1 MIDGVPMSSEKPH
14 FSDLQEIDEEHS
26 AIRAIMR
33 WIEAELARQA
43 ESPGGIRG
51 DGPLLGPLRSFRDHL
66 DRHFE
71 FEERSGVLP
80 AAIALRP
87 EGSPTLE
94 EWKQQHRDLQLQL
107 NRAIRLLEQAAK
119 TSAALAESFEAELRR
134 VFADLREHDKLE
146 NRLLGMRRSPEFRGK
161 QQDFEKRV

>member
-1 MIDGVPMSSEKPH
+1 MSPEKQH
-14 FSDLQEIDEEHS
+14 FPERTEIAEEHS
-26 AIRAIMR
+26 AIRAIMS

-43 ESPGGIRG
+43 ESSGGIRG

-71 FEERSGVLP
+71 FEERTGVLP
-80 AAIALRP
+80 AAIALLP
-87 EGSPTLE
+87 DGSPTLE
-94 EWKQQHRDLQLQL
+94 EWKQQHRDLLLRL

-119 TSAALAESFEAELRR
+119 TSAALADSFEAELRE
-134 VFADLREHDKLE
+134 VFDDLRAHDKLE
-146 NRLLGMRRSPEFRGK
+146 NRLLGLHRTSEFRDQ

>member
-1 MIDGVPMSSEKPH
+1 MSMENQHLSE
-14 FSDLQEIDEEHS
+14 QAEIAEDHS

-43 ESPGGIRG
+43 DSAVGIRG

-80 AAIALRP
+80 AAIALLP
-87 EGSPTLE
+87 VGSPTLE
-94 EWKQQHRDLQLQL
+94 EWKQQHRDLLLRL

-119 TSAALAESFEAELRR
+119 TSAALADSFEAELRR
-134 VFADLREHDKLE
+134 VFDDLRDHDKLE
-146 NRLLGMRRSPEFRGK
+146 NRLLGLRRTSEFRGK
-161 QQDFEKRV
+161 QQDFEKRI